1 MRHSRAGRLQDSRA
15 YAAFVGRR
23 GPKSPCA
30 TCVVWLVLLS
40 LAAALA
46 AVLWLGRGPDSL
58 LRRSRT
64 AADGAATA
72 DDDTWAAR
80 DLDGQAGIGL
90 PYGPIVPAAAAA
102 TAAGALPAAAGGGSS
117 DDDTSAD
124 AGANAA
130 VLSDLGWAERGA
142 TLARDLSAYVS
153 DRTPAVG
160 GGCSAWVD
168 GGLLMH
174 HLTRGATSLRVHAA
188 APPLVGVHAACA
200 PAFRRAVADAVAAE
214 AGGGGG
220 GAGLPRQDGCRLR
233 LIENEAAA
241 APDAGWC
248 IVCNR
253 LVIRAVAYEEHNVT
267 HVALPW
273 PKGYKRCLGCP
284 AGSLHMARTWYE
296 PANVVP
302 CGPWRR
308 QALRGVLREDAD
320 DGTGQGLCLNRSA
333 AYVEAWTGD
342 ARWRE
347 THVTRHFNHARLAS
361 AVHESFR
368 TVALYAAI
376 LAGAVVFLGL
386 ALVGLVKASEMMP
399 REKTA

>member
-1 MRHSRAGRLQDSRA
+1 MMRHSRAGRLQDSRA
-15 YAAFVGRR
+15 YDAFVGRR

-40 LAAALA
+40 LAAAFA

-58 LRRSRT
+58 LRRSHAS
-64 AADGAATA
+64 AA
-72 DDDTWAAR
+72 DDTWAAR

-90 PYGPIVPAAAAA
+90 PYGPAVPAAP
-102 TAAGALPAAAGGGSS
+102 AAGVGG
-117 DDDTSAD
+117 DDTSDD
-124 AGANAA
+124 AGGNAA
-130 VLSDLGWAERGA
+130 VLSELGWAERGA
-142 TLARDLSAYVS
+142 TLARDLSVYVT
-153 DRTPAVG
+153 DRMPVGSGG

-200 PAFRRAVADAVAAE
+200 PAFRRAVADAVADEAE
-214 AGGGGG
+214 GGGGG
-220 GAGLPRQDGCRLR
+220 VGLPPRQDGCRLR
-233 LIENEAAA
+233 LIEHEAAA

-253 LVIRAVAYEEHNVT
+253 LVIRAVAYEAYNAT
-267 HVALPW
+267 HVVLPW
-273 PKGYKRCLGCP
+273 PEGYKRCLGCP
-284 AGSLHMARTWYE
+284 AGSLHMARAWYE

-320 DGTGQGLCLNRSA
+320 DGTGQGLCLNRSG

-361 AVHESFR
+361 AVQY
-368 TVALYAAI
+368 VLQD
-376 LAGAVVFLGL
+376 
-386 ALVGLVKASEMMP
+386 
-399 REKTA
+399 